1 MNWAEYLENADEI
14 IEDESLTL
22 DEKLVQKVIVRDKQ
36 RVKKWVST
44 KVGWR
49 VEFDQNH
56 IPREVKISATEE
68 KNRKLAQQKAQNK
81 RKNPLYQKRR
91 LKSFKKRDQ
100 IGLDYDKENP
110 DVNTAR
116 EKNQKVPSDIK
127 GALLQKLE
135 TIKNKLHDRLRS
147 QLI

>member
-1 MNWAEYLENADEI
+1 MNWAEYLENANEI
-14 IEDESLTL
+14 IEDEHLPL

-36 RVKKWVST
+36 RVKKWIST

-49 VEFDQNH
+49 VEFDKNH

-68 KNRKLAQQKAQNK
+68 KNRKIAQQKAKNK
-81 RKNPLYQKRR
+81 RKNPLYQKKR

-100 IGLDYDKENP
+100 IGLDYDQENP
-110 DVNTAR
+110 DINTAR

-127 GALLQKLE
+127 GALKQKLE
-135 TIKNKLHDRLRS
+135 TIKNKLHNLLGHS
-147 QLI
+147 H

>member
-49 VEFDQNH
+49 VEFDKNH

-68 KNRKLAQQKAQNK
+68 KNRKLAQQKAKNK

-135 TIKNKLHDRLRS
+135 TIKNKLHDRLVGHN
-147 QLI
+147 

>member
-49 VEFDQNH
+49 VEFDKNH

-68 KNRKLAQQKAQNK
+68 KNRKLAQQKAKNK
-81 RKNPLYQKRR
+81 RKNPLYQKKR

-100 IGLDYDKENP
+100 LSLDYDKENP

-135 TIKNKLHDRLRS
+135 TIKNKLHDRLAGHN
-147 QLI
+147 

>member
-1 MNWAEYLENADEI
+1 MNWAEYLENANEI
-14 IEDESLTL
+14 IEDEHLPL

-36 RVKKWVST
+36 RVKKWIST

-49 VEFDQNH
+49 VEFDKNH

-68 KNRKLAQQKAQNK
+68 KNRKLAQQKAKNK
-81 RKNPLYQKRR
+81 RKNPLYQKKR

-100 IGLDYDKENP
+100 IGLDYDQENP

-127 GALLQKLE
+127 GALKQKLE
-135 TIKNKLHDRLRS
+135 AIKNKLHNLLEHS
-147 QLI
+147 H

>member
-14 IEDESLTL
+14 IEDEHLPL

-36 RVKKWVST
+36 RVKKWIST

-49 VEFDQNH
+49 VEFDKNH

-68 KNRKLAQQKAQNK
+68 KNRKLAQQKAKNK
-81 RKNPLYQKRR
+81 RKNPLYQKKR

-100 IGLDYDKENP
+100 IGLDYDQENP

-127 GALLQKLE
+127 GALKQKLE
-135 TIKNKLHDRLRS
+135 AIKNKLHNLLGHS
-147 QLI
+147 H

>member
-1 MNWAEYLENADEI
+1 MNWAEYLENANEI
-14 IEDESLTL
+14 IEDEHLPL

-36 RVKKWVST
+36 RVKKWIST

-49 VEFDQNH
+49 VEFDKNH

-68 KNRKLAQQKAQNK
+68 KNRKLAQQKAKNK
-81 RKNPLYQKRR
+81 RKNPLYQKKR

-100 IGLDYDKENP
+100 IGLDYDQENP

-127 GALLQKLE
+127 GALKQKLDA
-135 TIKNKLHDRLRS
+135 IKNKLHNLLGHS
-147 QLI
+147 H

>member
-1 MNWAEYLENADEI
+1 MNWAEYLENANEI
-14 IEDESLTL
+14 IEDEHLPL

-36 RVKKWVST
+36 RVKKWIST

-49 VEFDQNH
+49 VEFDKNH

-68 KNRKLAQQKAQNK
+68 KNRKIAQQKAKNK
-81 RKNPLYQKRR
+81 RKNPLYQKKR

-100 IGLDYDKENP
+100 IGLDYDQENP

-127 GALLQKLE
+127 GALKQKLE
-135 TIKNKLHDRLRS
+135 AIKNKLHNLLGHS
-147 QLI
+147 H

>member
-1 MNWAEYLENADEI
+1 MNWAEYLENANEI

-36 RVKKWVST
+36 RVKKWIST

-49 VEFDQNH
+49 VEFDKNH

-68 KNRKLAQQKAQNK
+68 KNRKLAQQKAKNK
-81 RKNPLYQKRR
+81 RKNPLYQKKR
-91 LKSFKKRDQ
+91 LKSFKQRDQ
-100 IGLDYDKENP
+100 IGLDYDQENP

-127 GALLQKLE
+127 GALKQKLE
-135 TIKNKLHDRLRS
+135 AIKNKLHNLLGHS
-147 QLI
+147 N

>member
-1 MNWAEYLENADEI
+1 MNWAEYLENANEI
-14 IEDESLTL
+14 IEDEYLPL

-36 RVKKWVST
+36 RVKKWIST

-49 VEFDQNH
+49 VEFDKNH

-68 KNRKLAQQKAQNK
+68 KNRKLAQQKAKNK
-81 RKNPLYQKRR
+81 RKNPLYQKKR

-100 IGLDYDKENP
+100 IGLDYDQENP

-127 GALLQKLE
+127 GALKQKLE
-135 TIKNKLHDRLRS
+135 AIKNKLHNLLGHS
-147 QLI
+147 N

>member
-1 MNWAEYLENADEI
+1 MNWAEYLENANEI
-14 IEDESLTL
+14 IEDEHLPL

-36 RVKKWVST
+36 RVKKWIST

-49 VEFDQNH
+49 VEFDKNH

-68 KNRKLAQQKAQNK
+68 KNRKIAQQKAKNK
-81 RKNPLYQKRR
+81 RKNPLYQKKR

-100 IGLDYDKENP
+100 IGLDYDQENP
-110 DVNTAR
+110 DINTAR

-127 GALLQKLE
+127 GALKQKLE
-135 TIKNKLHDRLRS
+135 AIKNKLHNLLGHS
-147 QLI
+147 H

>member
-1 MNWAEYLENADEI
+1 MNWAEYLENANEI
-14 IEDESLTL
+14 IENEHLPL

-36 RVKKWVST
+36 RVKKWIST

-49 VEFDQNH
+49 VEFDKNH

-68 KNRKLAQQKAQNK
+68 KNRKLAQQKAKNK
-81 RKNPLYQKRR
+81 RKNPLYQKKR

-100 IGLDYDKENP
+100 IGLDYDQENP

-127 GALLQKLE
+127 GALKQKLE
-135 TIKNKLHDRLRS
+135 TIKNKLHNLLGHS
-147 QLI
+147 H

>member
-49 VEFDQNH
+49 VEFDKNH

-68 KNRKLAQQKAQNK
+68 KNRKLAQQKAKNK

-135 TIKNKLHDRLRS
+135 TIKNKLHDRLVGHD
-147 QLI
+147 

>member
-1 MNWAEYLENADEI
+1 MNWAEYLENANEI

-36 RVKKWVST
+36 RVKKWIST

-49 VEFDQNH
+49 VEFDKNH

-68 KNRKLAQQKAQNK
+68 KNRKLAQQKAKNK
-81 RKNPLYQKRR
+81 RKNPLYQKKRI
-91 LKSFKKRDQ
+91 KSFKKRDQ
-100 IGLDYDKENP
+100 ISLDYDKEHP

-127 GALLQKLE
+127 GALKQKLE
-135 TIKNKLHDRLRS
+135 TIKNKLHDRLAGHN
-147 QLI
+147 

>member
-49 VEFDQNH
+49 VEFDKNH

-68 KNRKLAQQKAQNK
+68 KNRKLAQQKAKNK

-116 EKNQKVPSDIK
+116 KKNQKVPSDIK

-135 TIKNKLHDRLRS
+135 TIKNKLHDRLVGHN
-147 QLI
+147 

>member
-14 IEDESLTL
+14 IEDEHLPL

-36 RVKKWVST
+36 RVKKWIST

-49 VEFDQNH
+49 VEFDKNH

-68 KNRKLAQQKAQNK
+68 KNRKLAQQKAKNK
-81 RKNPLYQKRR
+81 RKNPLYQKKR

-100 IGLDYDKENP
+100 IGLDYDQENP

-127 GALLQKLE
+127 GALKQKLE
-135 TIKNKLHDRLRS
+135 TIKNKLHNLLGHS
-147 QLI
+147 H

>member
-1 MNWAEYLENADEI
+1 MNWAEYLENANEI
-14 IEDESLTL
+14 IEDEHLPL

-36 RVKKWVST
+36 RVKKWIST

-49 VEFDQNH
+49 VEFDKNH

-68 KNRKLAQQKAQNK
+68 KNRKLAQQKAKNK
-81 RKNPLYQKRR
+81 RKNPLYQKKR

-100 IGLDYDKENP
+100 IGLDYVQENP

-127 GALLQKLE
+127 GALKQKLE
-135 TIKNKLHDRLRS
+135 AIKNKLHNLLGHS
-147 QLI
+147 N

>member
-1 MNWAEYLENADEI
+1 MNWAEYLENANEI
-14 IEDESLTL
+14 IEDEHLPL

-36 RVKKWVST
+36 RVKKWIST

-49 VEFDQNH
+49 VEFDKNH
-56 IPREVKISATEE
+56 VPREVKISATEE
-68 KNRKLAQQKAQNK
+68 KNRKLAQQKAKNK
-81 RKNPLYQKRR
+81 RKNPLYQKKR

-100 IGLDYDKENP
+100 IGLDYDQENP

-127 GALLQKLE
+127 GALKQKLE
-135 TIKNKLHDRLRS
+135 AIKNKLHNLLGHS
-147 QLI
+147 H

>member
-49 VEFDQNH
+49 VEFDKNH

-68 KNRKLAQQKAQNK
+68 KNRKLAQQKAKNK

-135 TIKNKLHDRLRS
+135 TIKNKLHDRLAGHN
-147 QLI
+147 

>member
-1 MNWAEYLENADEI
+1 MNWAEYLENANEI
-14 IEDESLTL
+14 IEDEHLPL

-36 RVKKWVST
+36 RVKKWISS

-49 VEFDQNH
+49 VEFDKNH

-68 KNRKLAQQKAQNK
+68 KNRKLAQQKAKNK
-81 RKNPLYQKRR
+81 RKNPLYQKKR

-100 IGLDYDKENP
+100 IGLDYDQENP

-127 GALLQKLE
+127 GALKQKLE
-135 TIKNKLHDRLRS
+135 AIKNKLHNLLGHS
-147 QLI
+147 N

>member
-1 MNWAEYLENADEI
+1 MNWAEYLENANEI
-14 IEDESLTL
+14 IEDEHLPL

-36 RVKKWVST
+36 RAKKWIST

-49 VEFDQNH
+49 VEFDKNH

-68 KNRKLAQQKAQNK
+68 KNRKLAQQKAKNK
-81 RKNPLYQKRR
+81 RKNPLYQKKR

-100 IGLDYDKENP
+100 IGLDYDQENP

-127 GALLQKLE
+127 GALKQKLDA
-135 TIKNKLHDRLRS
+135 IKNKLHNLLGRS
-147 QLI
+147 N

>member
-14 IEDESLTL
+14 IEDEHLPL

-36 RVKKWVST
+36 RVKKWIST

-49 VEFDQNH
+49 VEFDKNH

-68 KNRKLAQQKAQNK
+68 KNRKLAQQKAKNK
-81 RKNPLYQKRR
+81 RKNPLYQKKR

-100 IGLDYDKENP
+100 IGLDYDQENP
-110 DVNTAR
+110 DINTAR

-127 GALLQKLE
+127 GALKQKLE
-135 TIKNKLHDRLRS
+135 TIKNKLHNLLGHS
-147 QLI
+147 H

>member
-49 VEFDQNH
+49 VEFDKNH

-68 KNRKLAQQKAQNK
+68 KNRKLAQQKAKNK

-100 IGLDYDKENP
+100 SGLDYDKENP

-135 TIKNKLHDRLRS
+135 TIKNKLHDRLVGHN
-147 QLI
+147 

>member
-1 MNWAEYLENADEI
+1 MNWAEYLENANEI

-36 RVKKWVST
+36 RVKKWIST

-49 VEFDQNH
+49 VEFDKNH

-68 KNRKLAQQKAQNK
+68 KNRKLAQQKAKNK
-81 RKNPLYQKRR
+81 RKNPLYQKKR

-135 TIKNKLHDRLRS
+135 TIKNKLHDRLAS
-147 QLI
+147 HN

>member
-49 VEFDQNH
+49 VEFDKNH

-68 KNRKLAQQKAQNK
+68 KNRKLAQQKAKNK

-127 GALLQKLE
+127 GALKQKLE
-135 TIKNKLHDRLRS
+135 TIKNKLHDRLAGHN
-147 QLI
+147 

>member
-36 RVKKWVST
+36 RVKKWITT

-49 VEFDQNH
+49 VQYDKNH

-68 KNRKLAQQKAQNK
+68 KNRKLAQQKAKNK

-110 DVNTAR
+110 DINTAR

-127 GALLQKLE
+127 GALKQKLE
-135 TIKNKLHDRLRS
+135 TIKNKLHDRLVNHN
-147 QLI
+147 

>member
-1 MNWAEYLENADEI
+1 MNWAEYLENANEI

-36 RVKKWVST
+36 RVKKWIST

-49 VEFDQNH
+49 VEFDKNH

-68 KNRKLAQQKAQNK
+68 KNRKLAQQKAKNK
-81 RKNPLYQKRR
+81 RKNPLYQKKR

-100 IGLDYDKENP
+100 IGLDYDQEHP

-127 GALLQKLE
+127 GALKQKLE
-135 TIKNKLHDRLRS
+135 TIKNKLHDRLAGHN
-147 QLI
+147 

>member
-1 MNWAEYLENADEI
+1 MNWAEYLENANEI
-14 IEDESLTL
+14 IEDKHLPL

-36 RVKKWVST
+36 RVKKWIST

-49 VEFDQNH
+49 VEFDKNH

-68 KNRKLAQQKAQNK
+68 KNRKLAQQKAKNK
-81 RKNPLYQKRR
+81 RKNPLYQKKR

-110 DVNTAR
+110 DINTAR

-127 GALLQKLE
+127 GALKQKLE
-135 TIKNKLHDRLRS
+135 AIKNKLHNLLGHS
-147 QLI
+147 N

>member
-1 MNWAEYLENADEI
+1 MNWAEYLENANEI
-14 IEDESLTL
+14 IEDEHLPL

-36 RVKKWVST
+36 RVKKWVSS

-49 VEFDQNH
+49 VEFDKNH

-68 KNRKLAQQKAQNK
+68 KNRKLAQQKAKNK
-81 RKNPLYQKRR
+81 RKNPLYQKKR

-100 IGLDYDKENP
+100 IGLDYDQENP

-127 GALLQKLE
+127 GALKQKLE
-135 TIKNKLHDRLRS
+135 AIKNKLHNLLGHS
-147 QLI
+147 H

>member
-1 MNWAEYLENADEI
+1 MNWAEYLENANEI
-14 IEDESLTL
+14 IEDEHLPL

-36 RVKKWVST
+36 RVKKWIST

-49 VEFDQNH
+49 VEFDKNH

-68 KNRKLAQQKAQNK
+68 KNRKLAQQKAKNK
-81 RKNPLYQKRR
+81 RKNPLYQKKR

-100 IGLDYDKENP
+100 IGLDYDQENP

-127 GALLQKLE
+127 GALKQKLE
-135 TIKNKLHDRLRS
+135 TIKNKLHNLLGHS
-147 QLI
+147 H

>member
-1 MNWAEYLENADEI
+1 MNWAEYLENANEI
-14 IEDESLTL
+14 IEDEHLPL

-36 RVKKWVST
+36 RVKKWIST

-49 VEFDQNH
+49 VEFDKNH

-68 KNRKLAQQKAQNK
+68 KNRKIAQQKAKNK
-81 RKNPLYQKRR
+81 RKNPLYQKKR

-100 IGLDYDKENP
+100 IGLDYDQENP

-127 GALLQKLE
+127 GALKQKLE
-135 TIKNKLHDRLRS
+135 TIKNKLHNLLGHS
-147 QLI
+147 H

>member
-1 MNWAEYLENADEI
+1 MNWAEYLENANEI
-14 IEDESLTL
+14 IEDEHLPL

-36 RVKKWVST
+36 RVKKWIST
-44 KVGWR
+44 KIGWR
-49 VEFDQNH
+49 VEFDKNH

-68 KNRKLAQQKAQNK
+68 KNRKLAQQKAKNK
-81 RKNPLYQKRR
+81 RKNPLYQKKR

-100 IGLDYDKENP
+100 IGLDYDQENP

-127 GALLQKLE
+127 GALKQKLE
-135 TIKNKLHDRLRS
+135 TIKNKLHNLLGHS
-147 QLI
+147 H

>member
-1 MNWAEYLENADEI
+1 MNWAEYLENANEI
-14 IEDESLTL
+14 IEDEHLPL

-36 RVKKWVST
+36 RVKKWIST

-49 VEFDQNH
+49 VEFDKNH

-68 KNRKLAQQKAQNK
+68 KNRKLAQQKAKNK
-81 RKNPLYQKRR
+81 RKNPLYQKKR

-100 IGLDYDKENP
+100 IGLDYDQENP

-127 GALLQKLE
+127 GALKQKLE
-135 TIKNKLHDRLRS
+135 AIKNKLHNLLGHS
-147 QLI
+147 H

>member
-1 MNWAEYLENADEI
+1 MNWAEYLENANEI
-14 IEDESLTL
+14 IEDEHLPL

-49 VEFDQNH
+49 VEFDKNH

-68 KNRKLAQQKAQNK
+68 KNRKLAQQKAKNK
-81 RKNPLYQKRR
+81 RKNPLYQKKR

-100 IGLDYDKENP
+100 IGLDYDQENP

-127 GALLQKLE
+127 GALKQKLE
-135 TIKNKLHDRLRS
+135 AIKNKLHNLLGHS
-147 QLI
+147 H

>member
-1 MNWAEYLENADEI
+1 MNWAEYLENANEI
-14 IEDESLTL
+14 IEDEHLPL

-36 RVKKWVST
+36 RVKKWIST

-49 VEFDQNH
+49 VEYDKNH

-68 KNRKLAQQKAQNK
+68 KNRKLAQQKAKNK
-81 RKNPLYQKRR
+81 RKNPLYQKKR

-100 IGLDYDKENP
+100 IGLDYDQENP

-127 GALLQKLE
+127 GALKQKLE
-135 TIKNKLHDRLRS
+135 AIKNKLHNLLGHS
-147 QLI
+147 H

>member
-1 MNWAEYLENADEI
+1 MNWAEYLENANKI
-14 IEDESLTL
+14 IEDEHLPL

-36 RVKKWVST
+36 RVKKWIST

-49 VEFDQNH
+49 VEFDKNH

-68 KNRKLAQQKAQNK
+68 KNRKLAQQKAKNK
-81 RKNPLYQKRR
+81 RKNPLYQKKR

-100 IGLDYDKENP
+100 IGLDYDQENP

-127 GALLQKLE
+127 GALKQKLE
-135 TIKNKLHDRLRS
+135 AIKNKLHNLLGHS
-147 QLI
+147 N

>member
-49 VEFDQNH
+49 VEFDKNH

-68 KNRKLAQQKAQNK
+68 KNRKLAQQKAKNK

-110 DVNTAR
+110 DINTAR

-135 TIKNKLHDRLRS
+135 TIKNKLHDRLAGHD
-147 QLI
+147 

>member
-1 MNWAEYLENADEI
+1 MNWAEYLENANEI
-14 IEDESLTL
+14 IEDEHLPL

-36 RVKKWVST
+36 RVKKWISS

-49 VEFDQNH
+49 VEFDKNH
-56 IPREVKISATEE
+56 VPREVKISATEE
-68 KNRKLAQQKAQNK
+68 KNRKLAQQKAKNK
-81 RKNPLYQKRR
+81 RKNPLYQKKR

-100 IGLDYDKENP
+100 IGLDYDQENP

-127 GALLQKLE
+127 GALKQKLE
-135 TIKNKLHDRLRS
+135 AIKNKLHNLLGHS
-147 QLI
+147 H